1 LTGRS
6 RRPPTLYAVGLG
18 DPYHFDGGGQRGP
31 AYRQQVRRVD
41 TAPGAVTED
50 EQTARRTR
58 RTVTLD
64 QGRAVRCG
72 YLGQEATR
80 STRSTVVRCFGISS
94 FIVIPLGGTSLSLGG
109 TSVVAVSV
117 RHATSI
123 ARRSRGVVAPHTP

>member
-1 LTGRS
+1 GVRQRDDPGRAQRTGGAAGDPGAARPAAHDQRETSGTERGHDRDPGRVELTGRS

-72 YLGQEATR
+72 YLG
-80 STRSTVVRCFGISS
+80 
-94 FIVIPLGGTSLSLGG
+94 
-109 TSVVAVSV
+109 
-117 RHATSI
+117 
-123 ARRSRGVVAPHTP
+123 